1 MQTLQTTLTEY
12 LKLSNPVA
20 PSIEDPTKDSQKPLT
35 LQKNPSEHHPPPSNP
50 FQEEYNIDISYDFE
64 LFGFPKNAL
73 SLYGVDVGIF
83 ISLPEDEKG
92 NFLNE
97 ARTVYEERSKEI
109 SPELIQFL
117 YDFEGNGFPP
127 DALLKYGIDP
137 LYFMEMPEEFK
148 FAILDEARK
157 KYNQDM
163 KQLVEKEK
171 ENERANNAK
180 LKEKILLDR
189 ELSLISDKGHR
200 VMKERRENLSEER
213 WGSICQELLKLKD
226 ETIKAAIYKRM
237 SLELINE
244 LPLELRKVAG
254 KFRRDLADF
263 PNKEKEAALEEEN
276 KDQAAEEAGN
286 ERGFSEEL
294 ENFFG
299 GEEQQEIRN
308 SGLEA
313 FEKLETELI
322 KVGFHERLPI
332 LSDQTI
338 NKLLQALVLSK
349 KTNTRVVD
357 DVLFKTRY
365 LLRTLEYVC
374 RSPGNAYRVL
384 DGMMFLL
391 NDYKGYLELTDEGE
405 AGESQ
410 FPRIGKQ
417 DRTQEMNELHLTII
431 DFLTQMI
438 SKNVVLPM
446 IFKLRLRKGEPM
458 GLDFPGVNWK
468 ETKGLSVLEP
478 MREVLRKQCEK
489 SDKEGTFLDLYFE
502 LLQKPEMEHI
512 LVDFTVTL
520 ESKLAVKDAKTAIVP
535 EKYPIVSIFL
545 ENKPEV
551 ISRLLGHPRFFEKH
565 YLKSLLRLFVT
576 ELPDFEQLL
585 LAILKLFNERFDVL
599 LSETQENLQAFKVAN
614 NIEGNLKDLPNEEM
628 KTTLFAS
635 FFQEVISKFSDFKSF
650 SRGLKYLLAR
660 FRRLFKKLLQKHLNA
675 QKDFDPESW
684 KDLELLRSWLRER
697 EKAELFDITSAL
709 RLKLETPET
718 VHMFKAV
725 IANIDLFIEFLG
737 DDCSQE
743 HNQTVAVYKM
753 FKCGFKAFIYV
764 YSFVNPLEEV
774 EYESLEKEDLGAE
787 VPQLS
792 KLLTLEVEDQKI
804 KKNLHLDEVFDMVTE
819 KFCPILDYYV
829 KSCSNTH
836 NNNNLSHVWRYLIQK
851 NTNFSTLS
859 ADTKFI
865 LIK

>member
-1 MQTLQTTLTEY
+1 MA
-12 LKLSNPVA
+12 S
-20 PSIEDPTKDSQKPLT
+20 SEDPTKETQKPLT

-50 FQEEYNIDISYDFE
+50 FQEEYNIEISYDFE

-83 ISLPEDEKG
+83 LSLPDDEKG

-163 KQLVEKEK
+163 KQLLEKEK
-171 ENERANNAK
+171 ESERANNAK
-180 LKEKILLDR
+180 LKEKILLER
-189 ELSLISDKGHR
+189 ELSLICDKGHR

-226 ETIKAAIYKRM
+226 EHIKATIYKRM

-244 LPLELRKVAG
+244 LPVELRKVAG

-263 PNKEKEAALEEEN
+263 PNKEKEAAIEEEN
-276 KDQAAEEAGN
+276 KDQAAEEVGN

-299 GEEQQEIRN
+299 GEEQQESRN
-308 SGLEA
+308 SGLET

-332 LSDQTI
+332 FSDQII

-349 KTNTRVVD
+349 KTNTRVIN
-357 DVLFKTRY
+357 DVLFKVRY

-384 DGMMFLL
+384 DGIMFLL
-391 NDYKGYLELTDEGE
+391 NDYKGYLELTDEVEG
-405 AGESQ
+405 GDNQ

-417 DRTQEMNELHLTII
+417 ERIQEINELHLTII

-446 IFKLRLRKGEPM
+446 IFKLKLKKGEPM
-458 GLDFPGVNWK
+458 GLDFPGLNSK
-468 ETKGLSVLEP
+468 ETKGLSVLES
-478 MREVLRKQCEK
+478 MREVLRKNCQK
-489 SDKEGTFLDLYFE
+489 SEKEGTFLDLYFD
-502 LLQKPEMEHI
+502 LLQKPEMEAI
-512 LVDFTVTL
+512 LVDFTLTL

-545 ENKPEV
+545 DNKPEV
-551 ISRLLGHPRFFEKH
+551 ISRLLGHPRFFEKN

-585 LAILKLFNERFDVL
+585 LAILKLFNERFDTL

-614 NIEGNLKDLPNEEM
+614 NIEGNLKDLPNEEIR
-628 KTTLFAS
+628 TTLFAS
-635 FFQEVISKFSDFKSF
+635 FFQEVVSKFSDFKSF

-660 FRRLFKKLLQKHLNA
+660 FRRLFKKLLQKHLNT

-709 RLKLETPET
+709 RLKLETPAT
-718 VHMFKAV
+718 IHMFKAV

-743 HNQTVAVYKM
+743 HNQTVAVYKV

-764 YSFVNPLEEV
+764 YSFLNPLEEV
-774 EYESLEKEDLGAE
+774 EYESLEKEDLGSE

-792 KLLTLEVEDQKI
+792 KLLTLEVEDQKV

-829 KSCSNTH
+829 KSCSSTH